1 MDGRNEISYSEGTI
15 HCWTK
20 HSSVDS
26 IIGCSVTL
34 LLLCVMTGTGDR
46 FGMRNAEVVGFNRQ
60 HEASAREIWV
70 QDKGTTE

>member
-1 MDGRNEISYSEGTI
+1 
-15 HCWTK
+15 
-20 HSSVDS
+20 
-26 IIGCSVTL
+26 
-34 LLLCVMTGTGDR
+34 MTGTGDR